1 VTPTFRRD
9 RLLPVNAA
17 TATAAPLHVA
27 PLHLAPPPVAPAPI
41 PFDPL
46 AGHERA
52 ARPAR
57 VTLDGVRAILDS
69 GRFWTEYQPLV
80 QARTGRTMAFEALA
94 RFRGRSGRPLP
105 PAQVFSLLH
114 ADPALLLRT
123 ELTLKLQQVERAPH
137 APLFLNIAPDTW
149 CRAGDG
155 TRNPFLALFASSASR
170 VVVEVS
176 ENLATSDATQ
186 VGEMVAALRGRNLP
200 VALDD
205 VGAASGLVSLDALA
219 EADVIKF
226 DRTLLPR
233 LRHPRSRALV
243 QALCA
248 MAHGTG
254 ARTVLEGVETTAD
267 YVVARDLGVDLV
279 QGFLF
284 RDRALVA
291 GR

>member
-1 VTPTFRRD
+1 MTRTGRRD
-9 RLLPVNAA
+9 RLSPV
-17 TATAAPLHVA
+17 TAALALHPAA
-27 PLHLAPPPVAPAPI
+27 PEPI
-41 PFDPL
+41 SFAHF
-46 AGHERA
+46 AGHQRVT
-52 ARPAR
+52 RPAR
-57 VTLDGVRAILDS
+57 VTLDGVRAILES
-69 GRFWTEYQPLV
+69 GRFWTEYQALV
-80 QARTGRTMAFEALA
+80 HARTGRTVAFEALA

-105 PAQVFSLLH
+105 PAQVFALLH
-114 ADPALLLRT
+114 AEPALMLRT
-123 ELTLKLQQVERAPH
+123 ELTLKLQQVERAPR
-137 APLFLNIAPDTW
+137 APLFVNLDPDTW

-155 TRNPFLALFASSASR
+155 TRNPFLALFTSAASR

-176 ENLATSDATQ
+176 ENLATTDAARVT
-186 VGEMVAALRGRNLP
+186 EMVSALRRRNLP

-219 EADVIKF
+219 EAEVIKF

-243 QALCA
+243 QALCD
-248 MAHGTG
+248 MARRTG

-284 RDRALVA
+284 RDRARVA

>member
-1 VTPTFRRD
+1 MRVTRAAGRD
-9 RLLPVNAA
+9 RLVAVIAALPIG
-17 TATAAPLHVA
+17 
-27 PLHLAPPPVAPAPI
+27 PAVPEPI
-41 PFDPL
+41 PFDL
-46 AGHERA
+46 FAGHLRS

-57 VTLDGVRAILDS
+57 VTLEGVRAILDA

-80 QARTGRTMAFEALA
+80 HARSGRTVAFEALA
-94 RFRGRSGRPLP
+94 RFQGRSGRPLP
-105 PAQVFSLLH
+105 PTQVFALLR
-114 ADPALLLRT
+114 ADPALFLRA
-123 ELTLKLQQVERAPH
+123 ELTLKLQQVERAPR
-137 APLFLNIAPDTW
+137 APLFVNLDPETW

-155 TRNPFLALFASSASR
+155 TRNPFLALFTSAATR

-176 ENLATSDATQ
+176 ENLATCDGAHVS
-186 VGEMVAALRGRNLP
+186 EMVAALRRRRLP

-219 EADVIKF
+219 EAEIIKF

-233 LRHPRSRALV
+233 LRHPRARALV

-248 MAHGTG
+248 MAQQTG

-284 RDRALVA
+284 RDRARVA

>member
-1 VTPTFRRD
+1 VQASAATPTPLRH
-9 RLLPVNAA
+9 
-17 TATAAPLHVA
+17 APE
-27 PLHLAPPPVAPAPI
+27 PI
-41 PFDPL
+41 PFDL
-46 AGHERA
+46 FAGQGRA
-52 ARPAR
+52 VRPAR
-57 VTLDGVRAILDS
+57 VTLDGVRAILDA
-69 GRFWTEYQPLV
+69 GRFWTEYQALV
-80 QARTGRTMAFEALA
+80 HARTGRTVAFEALA
-94 RFRGRSGRPLP
+94 RFRGKSGRPLP
-105 PAQVFSLLH
+105 PAPVFALLQS
-114 ADPALLLRT
+114 DPALLLRT
-123 ELTLKLQQVERAPH
+123 ELTLKLQQVERAPR
-137 APLFLNIAPDTW
+137 APVFVNIGPDTW

-155 TRNPFLALFASSASR
+155 TRNPFLAVFTSAASR

-176 ENLATSDATQ
+176 EHLAATDAAR
-186 VGEMVAALRGRNLP
+186 VAEMVAALRRRHVP

-219 EADVIKF
+219 EAEIIKF

-233 LRHPRSRALV
+233 LRHPRTRALV

-248 MAHGTG
+248 MARETG

-284 RDRALVA
+284 RDRARVA